1 MTDMRFLAA
10 AAVAALLPVAI
21 LAGPSHAATGPV
33 LPVIGKWAN
42 PMNTLAVETKP
53 CAQGRL
59 CGEIVWASDDALS
72 DAREAG
78 VDKLI
83 GTQLLQDYRPEGHG
97 SWTGRVYIPDM
108 GRTFSSRI
116 RQTSLDTLA
125 ISGCLVGGFL
135 CKTQVWHR
143 VA

>member
-1 MTDMRFLAA
+1 MRFLPAA
-10 AAVAALLPVAI
+10 ALVALVPLALA
-21 LAGPSHAATGPV
+21 AGPSLAARAPE
-33 LPVIGKWAN
+33 LPVVGKWAN
-42 PMNTLAVETKP
+42 PMNTLAVETKA
-53 CAQGRL
+53 CAEGRL
-59 CGEIVWASDDALS
+59 CGEIVWASDVALS
-72 DAREAG
+72 DAKEAG

-97 SWTGRVYIPDM
+97 SWTGRVYVPDM

-116 RQTSLDTLA
+116 KQTSPDTLA
-125 ISGCLVGGFL
+125 ISGCLIGGFL

>member
-1 MTDMRFLAA
+1 MNDMRLLRL
-10 AAVAALLPVAI
+10 AAVAALLPVVM
-21 LAGPSHAATGPV
+21 AGPSIAAQAPE

-42 PMNTLAVETKP
+42 PKNTLAVETKP
-53 CAQGRL
+53 CAQGNL
-59 CGEIVWASDDALS
+59 CGEIVWASNDALS
-72 DAREAG
+72 DAKEAG

-97 SWTGRVYIPDM
+97 SWSGRVYVPDM
-108 GRTFSSRI
+108 GRSFSSRI
-116 RQTSLDTLA
+116 KLTSPDTLA